1 MFHHLEKKRRGAC
14 SGGGGGGGWGR
25 SQGQDQARGQQR
37 SGCGLG
43 RSIGAG
49 RHQPLLSAPDA
60 SLAGREWGG
69 KCCGHRRLKR
79 DTQMAGTCRHI
90 TEDKAESEVFANRE
104 ANQTVEAAMLPQRV
118 SSTSPQRHRGAHQFQ
133 AQAAD
138 QVGVS
143 VGERICRLCRLQC
156 DISDLRCKRGVSW
169 FAAINAKDANHV

>member
-1 MFHHLEKKRRGAC
+1 MFHHLEKQRRGAC
-14 SGGGGGGGWGR
+14 RGDGGGGGGWGR
-25 SQGQDQARGQQR
+25 SQDQVRGQQR

-43 RSIGAG
+43 RSIGTG
-49 RHQPLLSAPDA
+49 KHQPLLSAPDA
-60 SLAGREWGG
+60 SLAGGKWGG
-69 KCCGHRRLKR
+69 GCCGHRRLKR
-79 DTQMAGTCRHI
+79 NIRMAGTCRHI
-90 TEDKAESEVFANRE
+90 AEDKAENEVFANRE

>member
-1 MFHHLEKKRRGAC
+1 MFHHLEKQRRGAC
-14 SGGGGGGGWGR
+14 RGDGGGGGGWGR
-25 SQGQDQARGQQR
+25 SQDQGRGQQR

-60 SLAGREWGG
+60 SLAGGEWGG

-79 DTQMAGTCRHI
+79 DTRMAGTCRHI

-118 SSTSPQRHRGAHQFQ
+118 SSTSPQRHRGARQFQ

-138 QVGVS
+138 QVGIS

-169 FAAINAKDANHV
+169 FAAINAKDANHA